1 MQINYNKG
9 SMAQR
14 EESIVPVKVKLQLSW
29 RFGMFNKDF
38 IIVIKIAWAI
48 RVSIYV

>member
-1 MQINYNKG
+1 
-9 SMAQR
+9 MAQR
-14 EESIVPVKVKLQLSW
+14 EKSIVPVKVKLQLSW
-29 RFGMFNKDF
+29 RFGMLNKEFDF